1 MNFATVSG
9 RTAATGGSEGETAEA
24 AADSTLYL
32 SNDTIVKPSGDTT
45 VKHLYVTR
53 LKKSGDTVVR
63 KNNFF
68 RRFYRYFET
77 ANEDKTQTKKLDF
90 SIIGGPHYSSDIKL
104 GIGIVAAGLYR
115 VDKKD
120 LSIQPSSVSL
130 FGDITTT
137 GFYLLGV
144 SNNTLL
150 KGGKYRVGFST
161 YFFSFPS
168 AFWGIG
174 YDNATYATPGSYKRL
189 QNQVKADFMFRV
201 AKNFYL
207 GVDASFNYI
216 EGKDFSDVGYLRGEA
231 TRYINTGVGGY
242 LMYDSRDFIPNPWRG
257 VYVKLEQRVFPGF
270 FGNKGAFSRTELQVD
285 AYHQVWKGGVMA
297 YDLYG
302 VFNYGNTP
310 WTMLALMGGSTRMRG
325 YYEGRYR
332 DKQMI
337 EIQAELRQ
345 KIYGRSGIA
354 VWVGAGNVFPSLNKF
369 NPAHTLPNY
378 GIGYRWEFKKRV
390 NVRLDY
396 GFGKKGQNGFLFSIN
411 EAF

>member
-1 MNFATVSG
+1 METTKKILLLVLTVCMNFATVSG

-242 LMYDSRDFIPNPWRG
+242 LMYAGFYSQSVARGLCEAGTAGFPRFLREQRG
-257 VYVKLEQRVFPGF
+257 VFAYRTPG
-270 FGNKGAFSRTELQVD
+270 GRLSS
-285 AYHQVWKGGVMA
+285 GVE
-297 YDLYG
+297 
-302 VFNYGNTP
+302 
-310 WTMLALMGGSTRMRG
+310 R
-325 YYEGRYR
+325 GRYGLR
-332 DKQMI
+332 PVRGVQ
-337 EIQAELRQ
+337 LRQ
-345 KIYGRSGIA
+345 YAVDDARPDGGIDPDA
-354 VWVGAGNVFPSLNKF
+354 RILRRP
-369 NPAHTLPNY
+369 LP
-378 GIGYRWEFKKRV
+378 G
-390 NVRLDY
+390 
-396 GFGKKGQNGFLFSIN
+396 
-411 EAF
+411 

>member
-150 KGGKYRVGFST
+150 KGGKYRF
-161 YFFSFPS
+161 
-168 AFWGIG
+168 
-174 YDNATYATPGSYKRL
+174 L
-189 QNQVKADFMFRV
+189 
-201 AKNFYL
+201 
-207 GVDASFNYI
+207 
-216 EGKDFSDVGYLRGEA
+216 
-231 TRYINTGVGGY
+231 
-242 LMYDSRDFIPNPWRG
+242 
-257 VYVKLEQRVFPGF
+257 
-270 FGNKGAFSRTELQVD
+270 
-285 AYHQVWKGGVMA
+285 
-297 YDLYG
+297 DL
-302 VFNYGNTP
+302 
-310 WTMLALMGGSTRMRG
+310 
-325 YYEGRYR
+325 
-332 DKQMI
+332 
-337 EIQAELRQ
+337 
-345 KIYGRSGIA
+345 
-354 VWVGAGNVFPSLNKF
+354 
-369 NPAHTLPNY
+369 
-378 GIGYRWEFKKRV
+378 
-390 NVRLDY
+390 
-396 GFGKKGQNGFLFSIN
+396 FLFVPERVLGN
-411 EAF
+411 RL